1 MPRVFACCLL
11 LSTACANTVLYSRF
25 AGPVTGSPEEV
36 YACVVAQL
44 KTMGYR
50 RTQYDETARWYM
62 AEKIVKNQ
70 VSSGLYRH
78 TLEVLDSRV
87 KSAESGGA
95 TLEITARTFDEFASA
110 RGEDRQERKA
120 SDRVQLDAR
129 TLGQA
134 CAK

>member
-1 MPRVFACCLL
+1 MPRVFACSLL
-11 LSTACANTVLYSRF
+11 LATACASALFSRY
-25 AGPVTGSPEEV
+25 AGPVTGPPEDV

-44 KTMGYR
+44 KTMGYQ

-62 AEKIVKNQ
+62 AQKIVKDQ

-78 TLEVLDSRV
+78 TIEVLDSRI
-87 KSAESGGA
+87 KSAESGG
-95 TLEITARTFDEFASA
+95 TSLEITARTFDEFANA